1 MSRRRQPNTK
11 HGRKRPDSIAPPDD
25 QLVGQDD
32 ASGPG
37 VGASTEDG
45 RATAVARLSD
55 EILNGADRDQR
66 PADPAAATPGGV
78 PPERRPKTP
87 PVIDPD
93 APTSVLPASELPAR
107 SDGSSGASGS
117 RRRVSP
123 VDATGYF
130 ARQPTPQPGEAIAVP
145 KICPHC
151 GGEYET
157 DARFCPKDGTALR
170 PKGGGDALIGRVIAD
185 RYHVLKVVGEGGM
198 GRIYLAEHVRMNRQ
212 CALKVMRPSLVHDA
226 DSAARFGREASNA
239 ARIIHPNVA
248 AVFDYG
254 ETEGLVYL
262 VMEYVEGE
270 PLGEI
275 LQTGGALKPHRAVEI
290 AKQVADALTAA
301 HELGIVHR
309 DLKPDNIIVTKSKS
323 GREVAKV
330 VDFGIAKAI
339 AESPD
344 RRLTETGLV
353 IGTPE
358 FMSPEQLVGDPADAR
373 SDIYS
378 LGCIFYLMLVG
389 SPAADA
395 PTRDAMLKR
404 RLNELPPHPSNAKT
418 DLPAELDAIVV
429 KMLAISPA
437 DRYQTAAELRA
448 ALDQVRMAP
457 DPDAPLTTSGATAVP
472 VRASTDPSKAT
483 TVEVPVPAPLPAWV
497 PAWMGRPTV
506 RRAARTALAVA
517 GVALVGGAAVGAALT
532 MAIRRDR
539 PATVPAGVARRDTVR
554 LSGER
559 PAGVGGSTAT
569 NAASKTPA
577 GAAAPGSEGGRSTIT
592 ARTPTPTTPRGST
605 TVVTRTRTDTGGSR
619 PTTDRRPPGVAP
631 GLIPPPIR
639 RFAAAVK
646 SGDIAQ
652 IKQAYPGLTEGQRK
666 KWEELFRSAKPEDA
680 EIRAVRGVSGPDAS
694 GTTVVN
700 FVMAV
705 RFSDRATGTS
715 VAGRPSTYQARLKR
729 EGSNL
734 VLISLTD
741 VTGHR

>member
-32 ASGPG
+32 AAGPG
-37 VGASTEDG
+37 VGATTDDG
-45 RATAVARLSD
+45 TATAVARRSD
-55 EILNGADRDQR
+55 EITNGDQAR
-66 PADPAAATPGGV
+66 PSPAAGAPGEA

-107 SDGSSGASGS
+107 ADGSSSGS
-117 RRRVSP
+117 GARRRVSP
-123 VDATGYF
+123 VDATGFF

-170 PKGGGDALIGRVIAD
+170 PKGGGDALVGRVIAD

-212 CALKVMRPSLVHDA
+212 CALKVMRPTLVHDA

-262 VMEYVEGE
+262 VMEYVDGE

-275 LQTGGALKPHRAVEI
+275 LQTGGALKPYRAVEI
-290 AKQVADALTAA
+290 AKQVTDALTAA

-323 GREVAKV
+323 GREVPKV

-404 RLNELPPHPSNAKT
+404 RLNELPPHPSSAKN
-418 DLPAELDAIVV
+418 DLPPELDAIVV

-448 ALDQVRMAP
+448 ALDQVRLAP
-457 DPDAPLTTSGATAVP
+457 DPDAALTTSGATAVP
-472 VRASTDPSKAT
+472 PRTSSDPSKART
-483 TVEVPVPAPLPAWV
+483 LEVPVPRPLPAWM
-497 PAWMGRPTV
+497 PTWMGRPTV

-532 MAIRRDR
+532 MAMRGDR
-539 PATVPAGVARRDTVR
+539 ATPPGPVVARRDSVGARAAR
-554 LSGER
+554 LPGPVAPTGATATAKR
-559 PAGVGGSTAT
+559 TSTA
-569 NAASKTPA
+569 SGPSSA
-577 GAAAPGSEGGRSTIT
+577 GT
-592 ARTPTPTTPRGST
+592 ARTTTTHSPIPVTPRGST
-605 TVVTRTRTDTGGSR
+605 TVANRTRSDTGAER
-619 PTTDRRPPGVAP
+619 AAVERRPPAISPTLTPAMV
-631 GLIPPPIR
+631 PIR
-639 RFAAAVK
+639 NFAAAVE
-646 SGDIAQ
+646 SGDVQ
-652 IKQAYPGLTEGQRK
+652 KIKQAYPGLTPSQQKG
-666 KWEELFRSAKPEDA
+666 WENVFARNKVKARIQSA
-680 EIRAVRGVSGPDAS
+680 RGVSRNEAT
-694 GTTVVN
+694 GTAVVE
-700 FVMAV
+700 FVMALS
-705 RFSDRATGTS
+705 FSDRTTGSET
-715 VAGRPSTYQARLKR
+715 AGRPSRYQATLKR

-734 VLISLTD
+734 VIVSLTD
-741 VTGHR
+741 VAPRR

>member
-1 MSRRRQPNTK
+1 MSRRRQPNPK

-25 QLVGQDD
+25 QLIGQDD
-32 ASGPG
+32 AAAPA
-37 VGASTEDG
+37 VGTSASDG
-45 RATAVARLSD
+45 SATAVARRSD
-55 EILNGADRDQR
+55 EILNGGDDPDVAR
-66 PADPAAATPGGV
+66 PSPATGTGGDA

-93 APTSVLPASELPAR
+93 APTSVLPASELPGRAE
-107 SDGSSGASGS
+107 GSPSGS
-117 RRRVSP
+117 GPRRRASP

-145 KICPHC
+145 KVCPHC

-262 VMEYVEGE
+262 VMEYVDGE
-270 PLGEI
+270 PLGQI
-275 LQTGGALKPHRAVEI
+275 LQKGGALKPRRAIEI
-290 AKQVADALTAA
+290 AKQVTDALTAA

-404 RLNELPPHPSNAKT
+404 RLNELPPHPSNAKN
-418 DLPAELDAIVV
+418 DLPPEVDEIVV
-429 KMLAISPA
+429 KMLAVAPA

-448 ALDQVRMAP
+448 ALDLVRLPP
-457 DPDAPLTTSGATAVP
+457 DPDSALTTSGASAIPART
-472 VRASTDPSKAT
+472 STDPSKAPT
-483 TVEVPVPAPLPAWV
+483 LEVPASLPAWV
-497 PAWMGRPTV
+497 PSWAGRPTV

-517 GVALVGGAAVGAALT
+517 GVALVG
-532 MAIRRDR
+532 D
-539 PATVPAGVARRDTVR
+539 PADAR
-554 LSGER
+554 S
-559 PAGVGGSTAT
+559 
-569 NAASKTPA
+569 
-577 GAAAPGSEGGRSTIT
+577 
-592 ARTPTPTTPRGST
+592 
-605 TVVTRTRTDTGGSR
+605 
-619 PTTDRRPPGVAP
+619 
-631 GLIPPPIR
+631 
-639 RFAAAVK
+639 
-646 SGDIAQ
+646 DI
-652 IKQAYPGLTEGQRK
+652 Y
-666 KWEELFRSAKPEDA
+666 
-680 EIRAVRGVSGPDAS
+680 
-694 GTTVVN
+694 
-700 FVMAV
+700 
-705 RFSDRATGTS
+705 
-715 VAGRPSTYQARLKR
+715 
-729 EGSNL
+729 
-734 VLISLTD
+734 SL
-741 VTGHR
+741 GCIFYLM